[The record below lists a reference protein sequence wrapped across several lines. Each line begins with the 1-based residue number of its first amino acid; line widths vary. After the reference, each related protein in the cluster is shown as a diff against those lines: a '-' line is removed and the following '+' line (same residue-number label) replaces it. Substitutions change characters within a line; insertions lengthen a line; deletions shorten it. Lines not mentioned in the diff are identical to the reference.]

1 MLTFDIP
8 GREVLQLDHLVLDY
22 NGTIAEDGS
31 LFELVKH
38 KFTLLQPSLNIHVIT
53 ADTFG
58 TVHQEME
65 KLQVEVITIP
75 KDKQDLMKRE
85 FVEKLGVG
93 RVVSIGNGAN
103 DGLMLEVSA
112 LGILVINSE
121 GASVQ
126 SLMKADVLCN
136 NIRDALNLLIR
147 PNRLVATL
155 RR

>member
-1 MLTFDIP
+1 MTFNIP
-8 GREVLQLDHLVLDY
+8 GRGVLRLNHLVLDY

-31 LFELVKH
+31 LFEVVKH
-38 KFTLLQPSLNIHVIT
+38 KFTLLQSSFKIHVIT

-65 KLQVEVITIP
+65 NLPVEVVTIP
-75 KDKQDLMKRE
+75 RDNQDVVKRE
-85 FVEKLGVG
+85 FVEQLGAEN
-93 RVVSIGNGAN
+93 VVSIGNGAN
-103 DGLMLEVSA
+103 DGLMLGVSG

-126 SLMKADVLCN
+126 SLIKADVLCN
-136 NIRDALNLLIR
+136 NVRDALNLLIK